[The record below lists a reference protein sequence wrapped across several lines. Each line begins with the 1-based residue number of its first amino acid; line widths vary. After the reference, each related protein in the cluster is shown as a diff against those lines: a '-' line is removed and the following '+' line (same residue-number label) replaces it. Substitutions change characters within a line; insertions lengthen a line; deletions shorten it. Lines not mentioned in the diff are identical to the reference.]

1 MNVPAEMIQL
11 LKQICKDMYVAVE
24 AQVKSLLTFVN
35 YNEFPTLTYNFYQ
48 ASQRQWRYE
57 YSELC
62 FGEA

>member
-35 YNEFPTLTYNFYQ
+35 YNDFPTLPYNFYR
-48 ASQRQWRYE
+48 ARYE

-62 FGEA
+62 FGGA